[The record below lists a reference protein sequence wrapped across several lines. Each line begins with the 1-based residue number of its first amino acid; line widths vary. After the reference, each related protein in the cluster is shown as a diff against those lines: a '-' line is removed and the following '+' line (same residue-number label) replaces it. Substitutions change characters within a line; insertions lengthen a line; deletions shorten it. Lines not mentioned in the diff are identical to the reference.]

1 MILLAHLLFGAA
13 IGSLVE
19 NIFLALILAF
29 LGHYFLDL
37 FPHIEYNIENIKEKQ
52 WRKALPALLR
62 VLTDFCI
69 GILLIFI
76 FSNNQPIVYFCA
88 LLSIIPDGLSFLY
101 IIWPNKIL
109 AVNYNFHTKI
119 HFLKDKKISIF
130 WRIFSQ
136 ALAIIISVV
145 ILIFFN

>member
-13 IGSLVE
+13 IGSSIK

-52 WRKALPALLR
+52 WHKALPAFLR
-62 VLTDFCI
+62 VLADFCI
-69 GILLIFI
+69 GVLLIFI

-88 LLSIIPDGLSFLY
+88 FLSILPDVLSFLY
-101 IIWPNKIL
+101 IIWPSKIL
-109 AVNYNFHTKI
+109 TVNYKLHTKI
-119 HFLKDKKISIF
+119 HFLKDKKISYF

-136 ALAIIISVV
+136 VLAIIISII
-145 ILIFFN
+145 ILFFFN

>member
-13 IGSLVE
+13 IGSSINNV
-19 NIFLALILAF
+19 FLAIVLAF

-52 WRKALPALLR
+52 WRKALPAFLR
-62 VLTDFCI
+62 VFIDFCL
-69 GILLIFI
+69 GIALIFI
-76 FSNNQPIVYFCA
+76 FSNNNPLVYVCA
-88 LLSIIPDGLSFLY
+88 FFSILPDGLSFLY

-109 AVNYNFHTKI
+109 GANYKIHTKI
-119 HFLKDKKISIF
+119 HFLKNKKISTF

-136 ALAIIISVV
+136 VLAVIISIL

>member
-13 IGSLVE
+13 IGSSVK

-29 LGHYFLDL
+29 LAHYFLDL

-52 WRKALPALLR
+52 WRKALPAFVR
-62 VLTDFCI
+62 VFIDFCL

-76 FSNNQPIVYFCA
+76 FSNNQPIIYVCA
-88 LLSIIPDGLSFLY
+88 FLSILPDVFSFLY

-109 AVNYNFHTKI
+109 EANYKFHTKI
-119 HFLKDKKISIF
+119 HFLKEKKISTF

-136 ALAIIISVV
+136 VLAVIISIF
-145 ILIFFN
+145 ILRF